1 LVSPVETGI
10 KMQLLLLRNFLV
22 LDALKTHPDPVCGLF
37 VSYMHKFNADL
48 ATIGIFVGLYEVL
61 EFPDALLFSNSS
73 LVL

>member
-1 LVSPVETGI
+1 
-10 KMQLLLLRNFLV
+10 MQLLLLRNFLV
-22 LDALKTHPDPVCGLF
+22 LDALKTHPDPVLGLF

-48 ATIGIFVGLYEVL
+48 AAIGIFVGLYEVL